1 MHIKYFRW
9 IFSLLFLA
17 IGNELIAQPYKLNDE
32 INNFPIT
39 TYLNTQKNLKSF
51 KDVQKEITIIDFFG
65 TWCAPCIRAL
75 PILSSLQK
83 TFPNQLAVV
92 LISTEKETQLKNFL
106 QKKAD
111 LTLPIIVD
119 EEKNISDKFMPPA
132 YPYTVIVNKQNKII
146 AFTEA
151 EEITEEKIKQW
162 LMQANEKG
170 KKIITE
176 TDNELIINT
185 TMYENDNRFT
195 KLSEELI
202 YAAKTGND
210 TKNIEQQLQDLN
222 YDSLKIGLINDA
234 QKKAFWINIYN
245 GYTQII
251 LKENPEKY
259 KKRNQFFKAKQIN
272 IAGKNLSLDQIEHDF
287 LRHSKIKWSLGYFNK
302 ICPGKTAKALRV
314 DTLDY
319 RLHFAL
325 NCGAKSCPPIAF
337 YSATQIDKQL
347 DVATIAYLKGE
358 ADYDA
363 VKDVIKLPA
372 LMGWFRRDFD
382 GKNNMRKILKKYDI
396 IPQDSK
402 PKIKFKKYSWDLYL
416 DNYKK

>member
-1 MHIKYFRW
+1 MQIN
-9 IFSLLFLA
+9 IFKWFLCL
-17 IGNELIAQPYKLNDE
+17 IFLSFGNELTAQSYKLNDE
-32 INNFPIT
+32 ISSFPIT
-39 TYLNTQKNLKSF
+39 TVLNTQKNLKSF
-51 KDVQKEITIIDFFG
+51 KDFQKEITIIDFFG

-75 PILSSLQK
+75 PNLATLQK
-83 TFPNQLAVV
+83 KFPNELSVV
-92 LISTEKETQLKNFL
+92 LISTEKEMQLKKFL
-106 QKKAD
+106 QKKTD
-111 LTLPIIVD
+111 LSFPIVVD
-119 EEKNISDKFMPPA
+119 EEKIISDKFMPPA

-146 AFTEA
+146 ALTEA
-151 EEITEEKIKQW
+151 EDITEDKIKEW
-162 LMQANEKG
+162 LKQADDKG
-170 KKIITE
+170 EANMVGLNKEIISNKE
-176 TDNELIINT
+176 MDA
-185 TMYENDNRFT
+185 NDNRFT
-195 KLSEELI
+195 KLSQELI

-210 TKNIEQQLQDLN
+210 TKVLEQQLQDLN
-222 YDSLKIGLINDA
+222 YDSLQTGLKNDA

-251 LKENPEKY
+251 LKGNPEKY
-259 KKRNQFFKAKQIN
+259 KKRNKFFKSKQIN

-302 ICPGKTAKALRV
+302 IFPGKTAKALRA

-347 DVATIAYLKGE
+347 DIATAAYLKGE

-363 VKDVIKLPA
+363 AKNIVKLPA
-372 LMGWFRRDFD
+372 LMGWFRRDFG
-382 GKNNMRKILKKYDI
+382 GKRNMRKILKQYEI

>member
-1 MHIKYFRW
+1 MQIKYFKW
-9 IFSLLFLA
+9 FLGLLLLVFTNSLM
-17 IGNELIAQPYKLNDE
+17 AQSYKLNDE
-32 INNFPIT
+32 IQDFSVT
-39 TYLNTQKNLKSF
+39 TILNTQKNLKSF
-51 KDVQKEITIIDFFG
+51 KNLQKDITIIDFFG

-75 PILSSLQK
+75 PNLATLQK
-83 TFPNQLAVV
+83 KFPDQLSVV
-92 LISTEKETQLKNFL
+92 LISTEKEMQLKKFL
-106 QKKAD
+106 EKKTD
-111 LTLPIIVD
+111 LAFPIVVD
-119 EEKNISDKFMPPA
+119 EEKLISDKFMPPA

-146 AFTEA
+146 ALTEA
-151 EEITEEKIKQW
+151 EDITEEKIKEW
-162 LMQANEKG
+162 LKQADEKG
-170 KKIITE
+170 Q
-176 TDNELIINT
+176 T
-185 TMYENDNRFT
+185 TMDREDIALITKEGMDVNDNRFT
-195 KLSEELI
+195 KLSQDLI

-210 TKNIEQQLQDLN
+210 TKNLEQELQDLN
-222 YDSLKIGLINDA
+222 YDSLQLGLDNDA

-259 KKRNQFFKAKQIN
+259 KNRNQFFKSKQIN
-272 IAGKNLSLDQIEHDF
+272 IAEKNLSLDQIEHDF

-302 ICPGKTAKALRV
+302 IFPGKNAKTFRT

-347 DVATIAYLKGE
+347 DVATAAYLKGE

-363 VKDVIKLPA
+363 AKNIIKLPA
-372 LMGWFRRDFD
+372 LMGWFRRDFG
-382 GKNNMRKILKKYDI
+382 GKRNMRKILKQYDI